1 MKSLK
6 RILFVLFFFFPVFS
20 MAEIVPVTILHTN
33 DLHAHLLPDENG
45 KGGVAAIS
53 AYLKA
58 VKADRKNLLILDA
71 GDLVTGTPVSTLF
84 SGTPMFEIYN
94 TMPYDAVTLGNHEFD
109 HGWGHIARFLEI
121 ARFPVL
127 SANIRLP
134 EGRLITGQAAK
145 RFQIGNLTVD
155 VVGLTAPGLDQL
167 TAPRGWQGLKIE
179 QAAPALKAYLA
190 GLQSQPDV
198 LVVLSHLGVSDDEAL
213 AEAVPEIDVIVGG
226 HSHTVLQEARRVGD
240 TLIVQAGSYGRYIGQ
255 MEVWVDSA
263 RDAITDCKS
272 WLVPV
277 DASVYGE
284 DAETAEVVERWERR
298 VRDQVDV
305 RIGTNPAP
313 KDRETLRLI
322 ISEILKQ
329 TYHADFGYQNPEG
342 TRADLPAGPI
352 LKRHIWTML
361 PFDNKV
367 AVMTVQRDQLRI
379 LDLTAPAGDSRETFT
394 VATNS
399 YIAEKAQAQYHLPA
413 EKAGIREEVLRELII
428 DYVQKHGNLE
438 MPSVVTEGK

>member
-1 MKSLK
+1 MKSL
-6 RILFVLFFFFPVFS
+6 RTWLWIVIFFFPVFVS
-20 MAEIVPVTILHTN
+20 AEVLPLTLLHTN

-84 SGTPMFEIYN
+84 SGTPLFEIYN

-109 HGWGHIARFLEI
+109 HGWEHIARFLEI

-134 EGRLITGQAAK
+134 EGQLITGQAGK
-145 RFQIGNLTVD
+145 RFQIGNLTVE

-179 QAAPALKAYLA
+179 QAVPALKAYLA
-190 GLQSQPDV
+190 GLPSQPDL

-226 HSHTVLQEARRVGD
+226 HSHTVLEQARRVGD

-255 MEVWVDSA
+255 LELWVDSA
-263 RDAITDCKS
+263 RDAITARKS

-284 DAETAEVVERWERR
+284 DAETTEVVERWERR

-305 RIGTNPAP
+305 QIGTNPTL

-329 TYHADFGYQNPEG
+329 AYHADFGYQNPGG

-361 PFDNKV
+361 PFDNTV
-367 AVMTVQRDQLRI
+367 AVMTVKRDQLKI
-379 LDLTAPAGDSRETFT
+379 LDLSAPAGDARETFT

-399 YIAEKAQAQYHLPA
+399 YIAEKAQAQYNLSA
-413 EKAGIREEVLRELII
+413 EQAGIREEVLRELII

-438 MPSVVTEGK
+438 MPAAVGEGK

>member
-6 RILFVLFFFFPVFS
+6 TMVWILIFFFPVFVL
-20 MAEIVPVTILHTN
+20 AEVVPLTILHTN

-45 KGGVAAIS
+45 KGGAAAIS

-58 VKADRKNLLILDA
+58 VKVDRKNILILDA

-84 SGTPMFEIYN
+84 SGTPVFEVYN

-127 SANIRLP
+127 TANIRLP
-134 EGRLITGQAAK
+134 EGSLISGQAAK
-145 RFQIGNLTVD
+145 RFHFGNLTVD

-179 QAAPALKAYLA
+179 KAAPALKDYLA
-190 GLQSQPDV
+190 GLQSQPDL
-198 LVVLSHLGVSDDEAL
+198 LVVLSHLGLSDDEAL

-226 HSHTVLQEARRVGD
+226 HSHTVLQEARRVGQ
-240 TLIVQAGSYGRYIGQ
+240 TLIVQAGSYGRYVGHLDL
-255 MEVWVDSA
+255 WVDSTRNAVTAA
-263 RDAITDCKS
+263 RS

-277 DASVYGE
+277 DALVYGE

-305 RIGTNPAP
+305 RIGTNPTP
-313 KDRETLRLI
+313 KDRETLRRI

-329 TYHADFGYQNPEG
+329 AYHADFGYQNPGG

-367 AVMTVQRDQLRI
+367 AVMTVQRDQLKI
-379 LDLTAPAGDSRETFT
+379 LDLSAPAGDARETFT

-399 YIAEKAQAQYHLPA
+399 YIAEKAQAQYNLPA
-413 EKAGIREEVLRELII
+413 EQVGMREDSLRELII

-438 MPSVVTEGK
+438 MPPAPGEGK